1 MRVYTAKYDAAYNTA
16 DNSLVANLLKYPEIA
31 KKVIELYPR
40 YTTTYLLEKL
50 GFGAGE
56 KVLGDNSF
64 EWKSMARYR
73 NQQTL
78 AAAMNDDVSA
88 VGDNITCSI
97 TDTADSP
104 CMINVNDIIRL
115 SSGLQLH
122 VQSVTDGTNV
132 KSVVGKALNDIDTN
146 NDSGSIVGIIGNA
159 FGEGSLGAEV
169 GEGYAYPETR
179 KNYLTISR
187 KKLVI
192 DARDLTDVTWVEHNG
207 HRLWFFTKEQQTEAQ
222 FMYDLEVMRWF
233 GKSSMSGNISTP
245 GGAQSGISGV
255 PTIGDGLL
263 AQISTSNV
271 MTYEENDD
279 ITERQLANFLAQLS
293 LNAQNAT
300 GNEYVVFTGT
310 QGKLQFH
317 RAMKDLLFKDG
328 GNASSV
334 LVDKAGQDVA
344 VGANFTSYYCMG
356 NKLTLAHCPVF
367 DDPNLAAAPGY
378 AAEAEILAAT
388 PGADTAEAWRGAN
401 LSGLMVFLDMG
412 VQQGVANI
420 ELIAKG
426 AEGTNRNWVK
436 KYVPGMINPYD
447 SKSMLAASG
456 DDRFECHW
464 LTQSGIIVRNPL
476 SCGILK
482 PTGLVL

>member
-1 MRVYTAKYDAAYNTA
+1 
-16 DNSLVANLLKYPEIA
+16 
-31 KKVIELYPR
+31 
-40 YTTTYLLEKL
+40 
-50 GFGAGE
+50 
-56 KVLGDNSF
+56 
-64 EWKSMARYR
+64 
-73 NQQTL
+73 
-78 AAAMNDDVSA
+78 
-88 VGDNITCSI
+88 
-97 TDTADSP
+97 
-104 CMINVNDIIRL
+104 
-115 SSGLQLH
+115 
-122 VQSVTDGTNV
+122 
-132 KSVVGKALNDIDTN
+132 
-146 NDSGSIVGIIGNA
+146 
-159 FGEGSLGAEV
+159 
-169 GEGYAYPETR
+169 
-179 KNYLTISR
+179 
-187 KKLVI
+187 
-192 DARDLTDVTWVEHNG
+192 VEHNG

-245 GGAQSGISGV
+245 GGAQTGITGV

-344 VGANFTSYYCMG
+344 VGANFTTYYCMG

-447 SKSMLAASG
+447 SASMLAASG

>member
-1 MRVYTAKYDAAYNTA
+1 MRVYSAKYDAAHNTA

-50 GFGAGE
+50 SFGAGE

-64 EWKSMARYR
+64 EWKSMGRYR
-73 NQQTL
+73 GQQKL
-78 AAAMNDDVSA
+78 AADLTADSV
-88 VGDNITCSI
+88 VGESISFSI
-97 TDTADSP
+97 TDTADVP
-104 CMINVNDIIRL
+104 CLINTSDIVRL
-115 SSGLQLH
+115 ASGLQVH
-122 VQSVTDGTNV
+122 VESIVDGASLKVVT
-132 KSVVGKALNDIDTN
+132 GKALNAISATAT
-146 NDSGSIVGIIGNA
+146 SGSVVGVIGNA
-159 FGEGSLGAEV
+159 FGEASLGAEV

-179 KNYLTISR
+179 KNWLTTSR

-233 GKSSMSGNISTP
+233 GRSSIADYTATQVGSNASAAGNMPI
-245 GGAQSGISGV
+245 
-255 PTIGDGLL
+255 IGDGLL
-263 AQISTSNV
+263 AQIEDSNV
-271 MTYEENDD
+271 ATYDASADLSEEI
-279 ITERQLANFLAQLS
+279 ITEYIGQLS
-293 LNAQNAT
+293 LNAASPV

-310 QGKLQFH
+310 QGRVQFH
-317 RAMKDLLFKDG
+317 RAMKDLLFSNG
-328 GNASSV
+328 GQASNIM
-334 LVDKAGQDVA
+334 VDKFGQDVN
-344 VGANFTSYYCMG
+344 VGAQFSTYSALG
-356 NKLTLAHCPVF
+356 NKITLVHCPVF
-367 DDPNLAAAPGY
+367 DDPNLAASAQM
-378 AAEAEILAAT
+378 ANNAVLAGTGFRTAT
-388 PGADTAEAWRGAN
+388 LGGM
-401 LSGLMVFLDMG
+401 MVFLDMST
-412 VQQGVANI
+412 QQGVANI
-420 ELIAKG
+420 ELISKG
-426 AEGTNRNWVK
+426 AEGLNRNWVK

-447 SKSMLAASG
+447 SASMLAASG